1 MTKTG
6 VPTQTFSDAVR
17 RYSQALFSYEEEI
30 NGLNVYPVPDGDT
43 GTNLKLT
50 LTAVLRELE
59 GSSDECASIVRGS
72 LMGAR
77 GNSGVILSQLFRG
90 LSECVGEADGLD
102 DASLSAGLRKGADLA
117 YKAVMQPQ
125 EGTILTVAREAA
137 EEAEAAQADGD
148 ELVECVRRVV
158 GRAQD
163 ALDRTPEMLPILKQA
178 GVVDAG
184 GRGFL
189 LFLECLL

>member
-1 MTKTG
+1 M
-6 VPTQTFSDAVR
+6 
-17 RYSQALFSYEEEI
+17 
-30 NGLNVYPVPDGDT
+30 YPVPDGDT

-50 LTAVLRELE
+50 LAAVIRELD
-59 GSSDECASIVRGS
+59 GSSDPCASITRGS

-90 LSECVGEADGLD
+90 IAEAVGRRGRARPRVARAPGCAADPT
-102 DASLSAGLRKGADLA
+102 SRTRPSCSRRKGRSS
-117 YKAVMQPQ
+117 PSR
-125 EGTILTVAREAA
+125 ARRPRRPRRRVG
-137 EEAEAAQADGD
+137 DGD
-148 ELVECVRRVV
+148 DLVESCRRVV

-163 ALDRTPEMLPILKQA
+163 ALDRTPELLPILKQA

-189 LFLECLL
+189 LFLECLLHALDGTPLPPPRVPAKSPAEAIVRRARRAPG